1 MKTFLRRVL
10 KFMAIAAMASGGS
23 GAFAADTFPDRPITI
38 SISTAPGGGVDITAR
53 ALAKQLS
60 AMWKQPVLIQNA
72 PGAGGIVAANQVIK
86 SAPDGYHLLL
96 GHSGDISATPF
107 LFDRPDYQPLKQL
120 TPLSQ
125 ILLQPYAV
133 VVNPSVPAK
142 TLAELI
148 AWIKKKNA
156 TGEKVA
162 SATGALG
169 GPEHLS
175 TEELAIAT
183 GLDVLIVPYKSAGPA
198 LVDIIAGQIP
208 FGFFSIATAGAQ
220 VKAGQLRMLA
230 VGAEQRA
237 ELFPDVPTV
246 AETLPGFTAYAYYG
260 MFGPAE
266 MPKALADRISK
277 DVRTAVASSEMQA
290 LMRSNGQTAATST
303 PAEFMKFLEEDSA
316 QTSAYIK
323 KAGIRLQ

>member
-1 MKTFLRRVL
+1 MA
-10 KFMAIAAMASGGS
+10 AIAAGCSSAI
-23 GAFAADTFPDRPITI
+23 AAETFPDRPVTI

-60 AMWKQPVLIQNA
+60 AMWKQPVLVQNA

-86 SAPDGYHLLL
+86 SPPDGYRLLL

-107 LFDRPDYQPLKQL
+107 LFNRPDYQPLKQL

-133 VVNPSVPAK
+133 VVNPSVPVK
-142 TLAELI
+142 TLPELI
-148 AWIKKKNA
+148 AWIRTKNA
-156 TGEKVA
+156 TGEKVS

-175 TEELAIAT
+175 TEHLA
-183 GLDVLIVPYKSAGPA
+183 LDQKLGVLIVPYRSAGPA
-198 LVDIIAGQIP
+198 LVDVIAGQVP

-230 VGAEQRA
+230 VGAKERVA
-237 ELFPDVPTV
+237 LFPDVPLVSDTI
-246 AETLPGFTAYAYYG
+246 PGFTAYAYYG
-260 MFGPAE
+260 MFGAAG
-266 MPKALADRISK
+266 MSKALAERISK
-277 DVRTAVASSEMQA
+277 DVRDAVATPEMQA
-290 LMRSNGQTAATST
+290 LLSSNGQTAATST
-303 PAEFMKFLEEDSA
+303 PAEFMKFLEKDA
-316 QTSAYIK
+316 ALTSEYIK
-323 KAGIRLQ
+323 KAGIQLQ